1 MERLLF
7 ALSLDDS
14 KKRQLLANLFFPS
27 SLRIPFSSFFHQ
39 IARLEFILTAE
50 KVKWLNLFLKMGNF
64 LMFQACLGKPGSISE
79 ILTFFILK
87 ISSHS
92 PFKRAVCVM
101 GGEISYSCIFHCY
114 NRDVKAIPFLSLQS
128 FLYPLE
134 LKFFWKK
141 YYYAIYRCQWAAV
154 ICNTF
159 ILITCIILKTC
170 LFVLLPVKYLLCI
183 YCFNNC
189 IPFIF
194 LRLLF
199 QTNSQLVQIHLG
211 WAVNNMLGSSP

>member
-1 MERLLF
+1 MFLYAEGLWKGCCLPYHLMIQRSVSCLPIF
-7 ALSLDDS
+7 SI
-14 KKRQLLANLFFPS
+14 FPS

-141 YYYAIYRCQWAAV
+141 YYYAIYRCQ
-154 ICNTF
+154 
-159 ILITCIILKTC
+159 
-170 LFVLLPVKYLLCI
+170 
-183 YCFNNC
+183 
-189 IPFIF
+189 
-194 LRLLF
+194 
-199 QTNSQLVQIHLG
+199 
-211 WAVNNMLGSSP
+211 